1 MAKILNI
8 SLKYNNIF
16 IILLFFLT
24 IKLSV
29 SDDIS
34 DDFSNGISDS
44 DEEQEL
50 IPENSDLAG
59 NAGPGNDIGS
69 DYITDSIINST
80 NGTNRTDDDKAKKAK
95 SSGGLSTGALLG
107 ILIPSIALILGA
119 ILAALLCTKCAN
131 TPPPMQA
138 GPVIGDNI
146 IPTSSAVDII
156 QTTQTTPSVV
166 AQYPSELVL
175 SLPQPQPQI
184 ITQPQFVVQNIPIK
198 AGVAPMPIVNRVFQP
213 LVLAPKQQVVTQI
226 SQTQIPQVMSSSSV
240 VNVSQ
245 SVQPEPTQL
254 EVTESYIGESQVVAD
269 TKVLPDIHTSQVSAN
284 QVMAPQ
290 SLPPVLKE
298 SQVLPPQVLPTI
310 NEGNV
315 STSMAQPNEFPIN
328 YVQNALNN
336 NSYVISNPKEK
347 LPYITKVSEEL
358 PVNYINQGSTN
369 NNTNNNIF
377 LINKKIK

>member
-34 DDFSNGISDS
+34 DDISDS
-44 DEEQEL
+44 DDEQEL

-59 NAGPGNDIGS
+59 NAEPGNDIGS

-80 NGTNRTDDDKAKKAK
+80 NGTNRTDDKKTK

-119 ILAALLCTKCAN
+119 ILAALLCTKCSN

-138 GPVIGDNI
+138 GPVIADNI

-226 SQTQIPQVMSSSSV
+226 SQTQIPQVMSSSSI

-290 SLPPVLKE
+290 ALPPVLKQ

-347 LPYITKVSEEL
+347 LPYITKVNEEL

-369 NNTNNNIF
+369 NNSNNNIF
-377 LINKKIK
+377 LITKKIK